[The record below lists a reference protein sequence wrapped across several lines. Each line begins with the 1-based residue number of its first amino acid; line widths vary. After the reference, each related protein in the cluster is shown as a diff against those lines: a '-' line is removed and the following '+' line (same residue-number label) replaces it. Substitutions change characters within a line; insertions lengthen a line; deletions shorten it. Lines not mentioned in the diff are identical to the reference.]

1 MRKLASIQKIVNIFP
16 IPNADL
22 LVLAQVNDWLSIV
35 KKGEFQVGELVVY
48 CEIDSVLPE
57 IPAFEF
63 MRQRDYRVNTIKLRG
78 TLSQGLIVGTSVL
91 PEGTAII
98 EDFDV
103 SGILGVVKRIPGKS
117 RKGMGQPNR
126 QGRRSNFPN
135 FIKKTDETRIQSKSS
150 VLDELEGVEVY
161 AAVKMDGQSL
171 TFANYAAKEE
181 DNPFIV
187 CSRNFKKDRT
197 IIVKSR
203 DENVPDREEI
213 DIHWQIADRL
223 KIFEN
228 LPYGFAMQGEYL
240 SSNVQA
246 NRLAVKEP
254 EWHCFQVFD
263 IKKQKYLDY
272 NDFIQF
278 CQTMNVPTVP
288 IEKVWTFSKQYF
300 LDLHAKAYPESPYQ
314 SAVGGLLE
322 FAKGQYGSGFPR
334 EGLVIRPTTERYS
347 EALRGRTSFKVIN
360 NDYLLKVKNKEDV
373 DDEDG
378 DVDADTADTE
388 VGSET

>member
-103 SGILGVVKRIPGKS
+103 SSILGVVKPIPGKS
-117 RKGMGQPNR
+117 RKGTRQPNR

-213 DIHWQIADRL
+213 DTHWQIADRL

-240 SSNVQA
+240 SDKIQGNH
-246 NRLAVKEP
+246 LGVKEP

-263 IKKQKYLDY
+263 IVSQKYLDY
-272 NDFIQF
+272 ANFVQF
-278 CQTMNVPTVP
+278 CLTMNIKTVP
-288 IEKVWTFSKQYF
+288 IERVWKFCKQEF
-300 LDLHAKAYPESPYQ
+300 IDLHAKTYPDSLCQ
-314 SAVGGLLE
+314 SAVGGLLQ
-322 FAKGQYGSGFPR
+322 FARGRYSSGFPR
-334 EGLVIRPTTERYS
+334 EGLVIRPTTEQYS
-347 EALRGRTSFKVIN
+347 ESLKGRASFKVIN
-360 NDYLLKVKNKEDV
+360 NDFLLKVKGKEDIY
-373 DDEDG
+373 DEDG
-378 DVDADTADTE
+378 DDEQTITSD
-388 VGSET
+388 